1 MIRGA
6 EPGEVGFGFDSL
18 QPLVEGSGAGL
29 AEDAARQASEF
40 ILQLVWFQQAAVLV
54 PLEPPS
60 VRQRHGHRAACPA
73 VTALAAVAPPAGSE
87 IRRTLRVSARMAG
100 SASALSS

>member
-29 AEDAARQASEF
+29 AEDAARQAGEF
-40 ILQLVWFQQAAVLV
+40 ILQLA
-54 PLEPPS
+54 
-60 VRQRHGHRAACPA
+60 
-73 VTALAAVAPPAGSE
+73 
-87 IRRTLRVSARMAG
+87 
-100 SASALSS
+100 